1 MFLYNSWTHYWMF
14 LYREMYG
21 SINMHNYM
29 SNYMIIICWKSNGN
43 YVFNGQLT
51 AINGEPWPITRSHR
65 CFNGTS
71 MESSSKSVVENY
83 MVINVPSVF
92 YGKRP
97 KKSSIENQRVT
108 KKLQK
113 KARKIWSVQKKAVIL
128 HPLSRKTV
136 VLSLKA
142 QWSLKDCQST
152 RCSTSEYEKYSG
164 KQRCEVIMHYA
175 LWIMHCNKVPVK
187 QYNRFRVFWTRK

>member
-1 MFLYNSWTHYWMF
+1 MESQTT
-14 LYREMYG
+14 MYG
-21 SINMHNYM
+21 DTWRILRT
-29 SNYMIIICWKSNGN
+29 I
-43 YVFNGQLT
+43 NGQLT

-97 KKSSIENQRVT
+97 KKSFIENQRVT

>member
-14 LYREMYG
+14 LYGEMYG

-29 SNYMIIICWKSNGN
+29 SNYMIIICWKTNGN

-83 MVINVPSVF
+83 MVINVPCVF